1 MAKCDSTIFG
11 EARSETADRR
21 SGRTERIIRNE
32 SSADFLS
39 AVSQPV
45 RQTFYLQSGNH
56 LGSRDRPSG
65 TPSSPANGRAGFV
78 RSVWDLKAGLSG
90 VFPLPG
96 CSAGLLAPLFEPRQ
110 RTVLPPTRPAA
121 VAYRFRS
128 ERPAT
133 SSYDRRTSLLISLS
147 GTSRSKRTLIQCRL
161 FIW

>member
-39 AVSQPV
+39 AVSQPSDKRFTCKAAITSARAIV
-45 RQTFYLQSGNH
+45 RRELRRLRQTAE
-56 LGSRDRPSG
+56 RA
-65 TPSSPANGRAGFV
+65 SS

>member
-45 RQTFYLQSGNH
+45 RQTFYLQSGNC

-96 CSAGLLAPLFEPRQ
+96 CSGRFARTPIRTTATDRSPSDSSGCSRLPLSVRTTGHELIRSSDEPSDF
-110 RTVLPPTRPAA
+110 A
-121 VAYRFRS
+121 VGNI
-128 ERPAT
+128 P
-133 SSYDRRTSLLISLS
+133 
-147 GTSRSKRTLIQCRL
+147 SKRTLIQCRL

>member
-1 MAKCDSTIFG
+1 MILRFLGKRVPKPQIVAPAERKESFATKVLPISFRPFHSPSDKCFTCKAAIAS
-11 EARSETADRR
+11 ARAIVRRELRRLRRTA
-21 SGRTERIIRNE
+21 ERA
-32 SSADFLS
+32 SS
-39 AVSQPV
+39 
-45 RQTFYLQSGNH
+45 
-56 LGSRDRPSG
+56 
-65 TPSSPANGRAGFV
+65 

>member
-1 MAKCDSTIFG
+1 MRFYDFWGSAFRNRRSSLRPNGKNHSQRKFCRFPFGRFTARPTNVLPAKRQSPRL
-11 EARSETADRR
+11 ARSSVGNSVVSGQTA
-21 SGRTERIIRNE
+21 ERA
-32 SSADFLS
+32 SS
-39 AVSQPV
+39 
-45 RQTFYLQSGNH
+45 
-56 LGSRDRPSG
+56 
-65 TPSSPANGRAGFV
+65 